1 MASGFTSDPWPAIAG
16 PLFQHSNHRGVEK
29 MRIRIKWRIYRIFR
43 KLSENAVSK
52 TIIMIITT
60 VIVIISIIGG

>member
-1 MASGFTSDPWPAIAG
+1 
-16 PLFQHSNHRGVEK
+16 
-29 MRIRIKWRIYRIFR
+29 MRIRIKWRIFR

-60 VIVIISIIGG
+60 VIGIIIGIIGG